1 MWSKFKPLQIVKALL
16 LSLSLIGCRSAA
28 VSPKEKNELEHK
40 QDRREVAQA
49 AAPEKQETLT
59 QEEIARAAVK
69 SGYKIYRGQYANYEY
84 GYIILIPKGFIG
96 ISDPSPQP
104 QHGFRITLSEQPKA
118 FIWVDGS
125 YNTLLWK
132 SLDDA
137 VNYRLD
143 SLKKDG
149 TEFEVLKRELTTL
162 ESLPAM
168 WVTAR
173 YRSHT
178 SHEIM
183 REDLLIA
190 IRSEKVKDEEDEI
203 EIVYTVGLRTLEK
216 RYSMDKEVLEQVVN
230 AWSAKPLGR

>member
-1 MWSKFKPLQIVKALL
+1 MWSKFKPLQIVNALL
-16 LSLSLIGCRSAA
+16 LSLSLIGCSGAA
-28 VSPKEKNELEHK
+28 VLPKAKNELENN
-40 QDRREVAQA
+40 QDRREATQA
-49 AAPEKQETLT
+49 ATPKKQETLT
-59 QEEIARAAVK
+59 EEEIAQDAVK
-69 SGYKIYRGQYANYEY
+69 SGYKVYRGQYANYEY
-84 GYIILIPKGFIG
+84 GYIVLIPKGFMG

-104 QHGFRITLSEQPKA
+104 QHGFRIMLSKEPKA

-125 YNTLLWK
+125 YNALLWK
-132 SLDDA
+132 SLDEA

-143 SLKKDG
+143 NLKKEG
-149 TEFEVLKRELTTL
+149 TEFELLKRELTTL

-168 WVTAR
+168 RVTAQ

-183 REDLLIA
+183 IEDLLIA
-190 IRSEKVKDEEDEI
+190 IRSERVKNEEDEI

-230 AWSAKPLGR
+230 SWSAKPLGR